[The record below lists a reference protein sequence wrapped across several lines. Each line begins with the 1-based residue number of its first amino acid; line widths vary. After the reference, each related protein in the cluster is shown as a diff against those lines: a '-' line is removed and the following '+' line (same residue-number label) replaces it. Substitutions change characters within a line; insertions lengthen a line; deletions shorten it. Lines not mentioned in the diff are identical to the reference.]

1 MRRFLCVFALV
12 LAAVMLMAGCEAA
25 GTFSQAESVPVQT
38 SIPESEPESRAESA
52 PEPKYPRPYTTL
64 TGKLAQELPIDR
76 FWYFEALLGDNLG
89 YLDLDG
95 KIVWNTTTAA
105 SREAVQKFRQE
116 HPWVDT
122 GRKISTF
129 FGDGSGAIAEGKVLG
144 HGESWWQSENDPI
157 GKLIAN
163 WEKVWFLQLDESLVN
178 SGVPVAYGPGGV
190 LRGIELEEQT
200 GQKTVF
206 QEFVLQQNDF
216 VMGVMEAHRYQ
227 ESGCDYGILT
237 GLTAKGTLKAVR
249 IPLALG
255 LNTESIE
262 KVMQGGDGETA
273 LPLPDYAIYDGVVS
287 VQDAGFTL
295 SDSLMSAKLILRKNG
310 TLLCDDGAGN
320 LSVVA
325 RRIVKMARGGL
336 RNAEDGR
343 ETAKL
348 LIDEENCVIRLSFS
362 EQGETYVPSLE
373 SVGFCSDWTKIV
385 SVQRG
390 YAVKN
395 DGTVERIDRTGS
407 SEKTFFE
414 DITDIKALPKPNG

>member
-1 MRRFLCVFALV
+1 
-12 LAAVMLMAGCEAA
+12 
-25 GTFSQAESVPVQT
+25 
-38 SIPESEPESRAESA
+38 
-52 PEPKYPRPYTTL
+52 
-64 TGKLAQELPIDR
+64 
-76 FWYFEALLGDNLG
+76 
-89 YLDLDG
+89 
-95 KIVWNTTTAA
+95 
-105 SREAVQKFRQE
+105 
-116 HPWVDT
+116 
-122 GRKISTF
+122 
-129 FGDGSGAIAEGKVLG
+129 
-144 HGESWWQSENDPI
+144 
-157 GKLIAN
+157 
-163 WEKVWFLQLDESLVN
+163 
-178 SGVPVAYGPGGV
+178 
-190 LRGIELEEQT
+190 
-200 GQKTVF
+200 
-206 QEFVLQQNDF
+206 
-216 VMGVMEAHRYQ
+216 
-227 ESGCDYGILT
+227 
-237 GLTAKGTLKAVR
+237 
-249 IPLALG
+249 
-255 LNTESIE
+255 
-262 KVMQGGDGETA
+262 MQGGDGETA
-273 LPLPDYAIYDGVVS
+273 LPLPDYAIYDGVVA

-373 SVGFCSDWTKIV
+373 AVGFCSDWTKIV

-414 DITDIKALPKPNG
+414 DITDIKAPPKPNG